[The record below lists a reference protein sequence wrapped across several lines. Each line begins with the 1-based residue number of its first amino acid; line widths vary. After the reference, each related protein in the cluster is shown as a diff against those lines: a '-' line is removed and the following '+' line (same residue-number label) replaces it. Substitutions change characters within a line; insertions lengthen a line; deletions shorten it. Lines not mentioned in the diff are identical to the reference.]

1 MDCGLNLEKLRG
13 SLENVTGRT
22 GIFESGRLD
31 LDRVA
36 LVWWDPDLIRA
47 VYLRFDGPDQ
57 ICVRAAAEL
66 AGETFPAAARLGS
79 SPEMLNLV
87 LWGSIRAG
95 FGLGWSMRHA

>member
-1 MDCGLNLEKLRG
+1 MNLEKLRG
-13 SLENVTGRT
+13 SLANVTGRT

-47 VYLRFDGPDQ
+47 VHLRSDGPDP
-57 ICVRAAAEL
+57 ILERAAAEL

-79 SPEMLNLV
+79 SPDFAYQALR
-87 LWGSIRAG
+87 GSV
-95 FGLGWSMRHA
+95 

>member
-13 SLENVTGRT
+13 SLANVTGQI

-47 VYLRFDGPDQ
+47 VHLRSDGPDQ
-57 ICVRAAAEL
+57 IRERAAAEL
-66 AGETFPAAARLGS
+66 TGETFPAASRLGS
-79 SPEMLNLV
+79 SLEMPNLA
-87 LWGSIRAG
+87 LWGSI
-95 FGLGWSMRHA
+95 

>member
-13 SLENVTGRT
+13 SLANVTGRT
-22 GIFESGRLD
+22 GIFESVRLD

-47 VYLRFDGPDQ
+47 VHLRSDGPDQ

-79 SPEMLNLV
+79 SSEMLNPV
-87 LWGSIRAG
+87 LRGSI
-95 FGLGWSMRHA
+95 